1 MKQSVNRQE
10 LWKPRR
16 NWSYEYDRILTED
29 NLVQEYRQIEARAFS
44 LHFYK
49 SNRTKEK
56 ETYVYRELPYI
67 QMHYELS
74 NGHTVYQPKHQL
86 KSGIKTESGRCT
98 TFYLPELDGY
108 LYDPVCEDAISFE
121 IELSEQWLKANL
133 SDQSRSSDQ
142 FLKQVLNKEVTLLGN
157 GSYFISPEMRQLIY
171 EMNTCPYTG
180 LVKQL
185 FLEGKVLMLLGLQLH
200 QIENAEKSNEIKIH
214 KSDLERLYHL
224 REMLTRDYAV
234 KRSIEELAIHIGMNR
249 TKLQAGFKQCF
260 GVTIHD
266 YLIEVRMNEAY
277 KILRSAPKGSYNIV
291 DIARH
296 VGYKHYNHFSAIF
309 KKRYGVSPSTFM

>member
-1 MKQSVNRQE
+1 MKQSASRQE
-10 LWKPRR
+10 LCKSSRIA
-16 NWSYEYDRILTED
+16 SYEYDHILTED
-29 NLVQEYRQIEARAFS
+29 NLVQEYRQIEASVFN
-44 LHFYK
+44 LHFYR
-49 SNRTKEK
+49 SNRTIEK

-74 NGHTVYQPKHQL
+74 NGHTIYQSKHQV
-86 KSGIKTESGRCT
+86 KSAIKTESGKYT

-133 SDQSRSSDQ
+133 SDQSKSSEQ
-142 FLKQVLNKEVTLLGN
+142 FLKQMSDQEMSVLGN

-185 FLEGKVLMLLGLQLH
+185 FLEGKVLLLLGLQLY
-200 QIENAEKSNEIKIH
+200 QIENKGDTKANKIH
-214 KSDLERLYHL
+214 KSDLERLYYL
-224 REMLTRDYAV
+224 RELLTRDYAV
-234 KRSIEELAIHIGMNR
+234 KRSIEELAMHIGMNR
-249 TKLQAGFKQCF
+249 TKIQASFKQCF
-260 GVTIHD
+260 GITIHD

-277 KILRSAPKGSYNIV
+277 KILRSAPKGSYNVV